1 MPTHNIKNRGDIQMG
16 FVIGILFLVIS
27 AVLAAADGDWSG
39 IEFILQVVVGVGMF
53 FLMAVLLLSC

>member
-1 MPTHNIKNRGDIQMG
+1 MA
-16 FVIGILFLVIS
+16 FLIGVLFLIVS

-53 FLMAVLLLSC
+53 FGLAVLLLSC

>member
-1 MPTHNIKNRGDIQMG
+1 MG